1 MADTAPSPDAPAEEV
16 IGSPNATGSSQSCSV
31 ADESPVKAPSADM
44 PREDLIATAV
54 NFLEN
59 PRVQGSPLSHKR
71 AFLLKKGLTAEE
83 IDTAIERSR
92 VVNTSASHPQLVPH
106 PVSAP
111 PLPPP
116 PPPPQL
122 LQPEYSFWSQV
133 SHFSSSVVIIGVACY
148 GAYYVYKRYV
158 EPYLRGWDSP
168 KSRPDRLSQVQE
180 QITALTEAI
189 QQLREAVASLE
200 LVVSEDRRLPKS
212 AEAVD
217 SVKQDSAISEL
228 KSEVLS
234 VKALLLSRSQFPNA
248 PKVTPPAPSIP
259 SWQLSSN
266 GTGKKEHGSTAEPG
280 DSADEEER
288 DARGVKEAIEPRN
301 GEVLQNRPTGLA

>member
-1 MADTAPSPDAPAEEV
+1 MADAAQSPDAPAEEV
-16 IGSPNATGSSQSCSV
+16 VGSPNATGSSPSCPA
-31 ADESPVKAPSADM
+31 ADGSPLKAPTADM

-59 PRVQGSPLSHKR
+59 PRVQGSPLSQKR

-92 VVNTSASHPQLVPH
+92 VVSSSANHSQLVPH
-106 PVSAP
+106 PVYAP
-111 PLPPP
+111 PLPP

-122 LQPEYSFWSQV
+122 LQPEHSFWSQV
-133 SHFSSSVVIIGVACY
+133 SHFSSSVVIIGVACC

-168 KSRPDRLSQVQE
+168 KSQPDRLSQVQE
-180 QITALTEAI
+180 QISALTEAI

-200 LVVSEDRRLPKS
+200 LVVAEDRRLPKPT
-212 AEAVD
+212 EAVD

-259 SWQLSSN
+259 AWQLSSN
-266 GTGKKEHGSTAEPG
+266 GTGKKENGSTAEPG

-288 DARGVKEAIEPRN
+288 DARSVKEAVEPRN
-301 GEVLQNRPTGLA
+301 GEVLQNRATGLA

>member
-16 IGSPNATGSSQSCSV
+16 VGSPNATGSSQSCSV
-31 ADESPVKAPSADM
+31 ADESTVKAPTADM
-44 PREDLIATAV
+44 SREDLIATAV

-92 VVNTSASHPQLVPH
+92 VINSGANHQHLVP
-106 PVSAP
+106 PLVSAP
-111 PLPPP
+111 PLPP

-168 KSRPDRLSQVQE
+168 KKQPDRLSQVQE

-200 LVVSEDRRLPKS
+200 LVVAEDRRLPRS
-212 AEAVD
+212 TEAVD
-217 SVKQDSAISEL
+217 SVKRDNAISEL

-248 PKVTPPAPSIP
+248 PKVTPPVLSIP
-259 SWQLSSN
+259 VWQLSTN
-266 GTGKKEHGSTAEPG
+266 GTSKKENGSSAEPG

-288 DARGVKEAIEPRN
+288 DARSVKEAVEPRN
-301 GEVLQNRPTGLA
+301 GEVLQNRATGLA

>member
-16 IGSPNATGSSQSCSV
+16 VGSPNATENSQSCS
-31 ADESPVKAPSADM
+31 AAEESPLKAPTADM

-59 PRVQGSPLSHKR
+59 PRVQGSPLSQKR

-83 IDTAIERSR
+83 IDTAIERSK
-92 VVNTSASHPQLVPH
+92 VISSSANNLQLLPH

-111 PLPPP
+111 PLPP

-200 LVVSEDRRLPKS
+200 LVVAEDRRLPKS
-212 AEAVD
+212 TEAAD

-248 PKVTPPAPSIP
+248 PKVTPPASSIP
-259 SWQLSSN
+259 AWQLSSN
-266 GTGKKEHGSTAEPG
+266 GTSKKENGSTAEPG
-280 DSADEEER
+280 DSADEEDR
-288 DARGVKEAIEPRN
+288 DARSVKEAIEPRN
-301 GEVLQNRPTGLA
+301 GEVLQNRATGLA

>member
-1 MADTAPSPDAPAEEV
+1 MADAAPSPDALAEEV
-16 IGSPNATGSSQSCSV
+16 VGSPNATESSQSCSV
-31 ADESPVKAPSADM
+31 ADESPVKAPTADM

-92 VVNTSASHPQLVPH
+92 VVNTSSSHPQLVPH

-111 PLPPP
+111 PLP

-158 EPYLRGWDSP
+158 EPFLRGWDSP

-212 AEAVD
+212 TEAVD

-266 GTGKKEHGSTAEPG
+266 GTGKKENGSTAEPG

-288 DARGVKEAIEPRN
+288 DARSVKEAIEPRN